1 MTVGTKSSRSIWR
14 DTPTT
19 ATEPTAIAMVP
30 RPILGRM
37 SQVVE
42 SWKEH
47 THTVLERAGHRRG
60 GARAAVINLLA
71 GQPCALT
78 AQEIEDALRAQGRS
92 VGRASVYRVLE
103 LLVEHGAVGR
113 LEVGQGTARYETL
126 DPGGEHHHHLVC
138 ARCGRLVPFD
148 DSDLERSIERL
159 ADRLGFRV
167 DAHEVVLR
175 GTCERCEPV
184 EGEST

>member
-1 MTVGTKSSRSIWR
+1 
-14 DTPTT
+14 
-19 ATEPTAIAMVP
+19 
-30 RPILGRM
+30 M
-37 SQVVE
+37 SQGVRTWE
-42 SWKEH
+42 EH
-47 THTVLERAGHRRG
+47 TRTVLERAGHRRG
-60 GARAAVINLLA
+60 GARDAVIDLLA

-78 AQEIEDALRAQGRS
+78 AQEIEDALRGQGQS

-113 LEVGQGTARYETL
+113 LEVGQGIARYETL

-148 DSDLERSIERL
+148 DPGLERSIEHL
-159 ADRLGFRV
+159 ADRLGFRL

-175 GTCERCEPV
+175 GTCAHCEPIN
-184 EGEST
+184 GA